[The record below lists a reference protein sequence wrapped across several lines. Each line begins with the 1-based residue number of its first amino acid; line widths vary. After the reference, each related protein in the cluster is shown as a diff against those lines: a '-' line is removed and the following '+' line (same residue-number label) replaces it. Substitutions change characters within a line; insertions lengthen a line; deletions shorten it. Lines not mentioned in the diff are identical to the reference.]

1 MRKGHIGIL
10 IAIALGMV
18 FILGT
23 AGDFSQFTDFETA
36 AENEGQIYQII
47 GKLNLD
53 KERYYNPEKDANYFS
68 FFIVDREGKENKVVF
83 NGAPPTDFDRSE
95 DVVMQGKM
103 VGDEFMATK
112 ILLKCPSKYEDGKME
127 ETVYEAKT

>member
-1 MRKGHIGIL
+1 MRKSHIGIL

-36 AENEGQIYQII
+36 AEHPGQVYQII
-47 GKLNLD
+47 GKLNL
-53 KERYYNPEKDANYFS
+53 EKDRHYDPVVDPNYFS
-68 FFIVDREGKENKVVF
+68 FFIKDREGQENKVVF

-95 DVVMQGKM
+95 DVVLQGKM
-103 VGDEFMATK
+103 VGEEFQANK

-127 ETVYEAKT
+127 ETSFEAGT

>member
-1 MRKGHIGIL
+1 MRKSHIGIL
-10 IAIALGMV
+10 IAIALGML
-18 FILGT
+18 FIIGT

-36 AENEGQIYQII
+36 QKHPDQIYQII

-53 KERYYNPEKDANYFS
+53 KDRYYDPVKDPNYFS
-68 FFIVDREGKENKVVF
+68 FYLEDREGDERKVVF

-95 DVVMQGKM
+95 DVVLQGKM
-103 VGDEFMATK
+103 VGEEFIANK

-127 ETVYEAKT
+127 ETTFEAGA